1 MFSGLNYQILSAK
14 ISGTELAAASIRCAG
29 PRPKAVEKAG
39 SNKVRPQVRRL
50 KQRLSAQGSAPPVMV
65 VDHPFN

>member
-1 MFSGLNYQILSAK
+1 MFTYVFWLNYQRISAK

-39 SNKVRPQVRRL
+39 SNKARPQVRL
-50 KQRLSAQGSAPPVMV
+50 ETTG
-65 VDHPFN
+65 FCTG